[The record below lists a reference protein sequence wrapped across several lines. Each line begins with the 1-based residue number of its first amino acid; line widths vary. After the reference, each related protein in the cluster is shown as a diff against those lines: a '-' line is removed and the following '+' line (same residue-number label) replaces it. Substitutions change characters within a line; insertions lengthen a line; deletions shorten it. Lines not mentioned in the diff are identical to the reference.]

1 MLADLVLGIHFLFVI
16 FVVGALPAVWIGAG
30 MRWRWVKNFRFRAVH
45 LGAIIFVTAE
55 AAAGAVCPLTMLEA
69 QLRHEVAS
77 RNFIGYWL
85 HRLLFYSFPEWV
97 FITAY
102 SVFLIL
108 VLVTWYF
115 VAPTRQK

>member
-1 MLADLVLGIHFLFVI
+1 
-16 FVVGALPAVWIGAG
+16 
-30 MRWRWVKNFRFRAVH
+30 
-45 LGAIIFVTAE
+45 
-55 AAAGAVCPLTMLEA
+55 
-69 QLRHEVAS
+69 LRHEVAS